1 MTNVDFGIALL
12 LITFNAL
19 PIQTIAMEAVTLEQL
34 IDTDQVV
41 IDEQIDLDLSAK
53 EELTDQPS
61 EDNILER
68 GEIKINRSE
77 ERRVGKECRS
87 RWSPYH

>member
-12 LITFNAL
+12 LTTFNAL
-19 PIQTIAMEAVTLEQL
+19 PIQTVAMEAVTLEQL

-68 GEIKINRSE
+68 GEIKINVPSAPPI
-77 ERRVGKECRS
+77 VNIGF
-87 RWSPYH
+87 